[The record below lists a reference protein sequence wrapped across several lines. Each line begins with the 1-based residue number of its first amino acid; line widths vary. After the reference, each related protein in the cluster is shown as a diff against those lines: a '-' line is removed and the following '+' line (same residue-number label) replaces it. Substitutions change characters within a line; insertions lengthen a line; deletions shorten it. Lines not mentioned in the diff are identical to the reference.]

1 MVSFPESSSGRRATP
16 TFPPRPL
23 DDSRTPSLILSA
35 LPDVLPESF
44 RREEPPAPPPQ
55 RSGPSSATVVK
66 IAAAVVVA
74 ALVGLGVW
82 ALIDTEPAPP
92 APVAQ
97 HEFTFTR
104 AAQPAAA
111 VLDSDCADHAYG
123 QTKRFLATTVCQ
135 QLTRALFTTTLSD
148 GRIAYSSIAVVRMRS
163 DADATALFELVR
175 KDDTGSVADIVRD
188 RAATAPGLDR
198 LSRGGFA
205 AARHERDVVIVES
218 DTAAKDPD
226 PEAHRNEMK
235 RVSSDALRL
244 GRDLK

>member
-1 MVSFPESSSGRRATP
+1 MSFPESSSGRRATP

-35 LPDVLPESF
+35 LPDVLPESL
-44 RREEPPAPPPQ
+44 RREEPTPPP
-55 RSGPSSATVVK
+55 RRTGPSRPAIIK
-66 IAAAVVVA
+66 IVAAVVLVA
-74 ALVGLGVW
+74 TLVGLGVW
-82 ALIDTEPAPP
+82 ALTDSEPAPP

-104 AAQPAAA
+104 AAEPAAA

-123 QTKRFLATTVCQ
+123 QTKRFLATTACQ

-148 GRIAYSSIAVVRMRS
+148 GRVAYSSVAVVRMRS

-175 KDDTGSVADIVRD
+175 KDNTGSIADIVRD

-198 LSRGGFA
+198 LSKGGFA
-205 AARHERDVVIVES
+205 ADKHGNDVVIVES
-218 DTAAKDPD
+218 DTATKDSD
-226 PEAHRNEMK
+226 PEAHRNELK
-235 RVSSDALRL
+235 RVSRDALRL

>member
-1 MVSFPESSSGRRATP
+1 MSFPESSSGRRATP

-35 LPDVLPESF
+35 LPDVLPESL
-44 RREEPPAPPPQ
+44 RREEEPPPPP
-55 RSGPSSATVVK
+55 RRTGPSRATLVK
-66 IAAAVVVA
+66 AAAAVVIVA

-82 ALIDTEPAPP
+82 ALTDSEPAPP

-104 AAQPAAA
+104 AAQPPAA

-148 GRIAYSSIAVVRMRS
+148 GRVAYSSVAVVRMRS
-163 DADATALFELVR
+163 EADAAALFELVR
-175 KDDTGSVADIVRD
+175 KDNTGSVVDIVRD
-188 RAATAPGLDR
+188 RVATAPGLDR

-205 AARHERDVVIVES
+205 AAKHERDVVIVET
-218 DTAAKDPD
+218 DTATKDPD

-235 RVSSDALRL
+235 RVSRDALRL